1 MRANAY
7 LNFNG
12 NCEQAFRFYA
22 EATGATI
29 DQMMSFESS
38 PMVDQMP
45 PEARKMIIHASMRVG
60 DTVIMASDAPGDRY
74 RKPQGFSVSLVVD
87 TPAEAERIFSALS
100 AGGEVI
106 MPLQQTFFA
115 ARFGMLT
122 DKFGIPWMVN
132 CEGEG

>member
-22 EATGATI
+22 EVTGATI

-38 PMVDQMP
+38 PMADQMP

-87 TPAEAERIFSALS
+87 TPADAERIFAALS
-100 AGGEVI
+100 AGGAVS

>member
-29 DQMMSFESS
+29 DQMMSFENS
-38 PMVDQMP
+38 PMADQMP

-74 RKPQGFSVSLVVD
+74 KKPQGFSVSLLID
-87 TPAEAERIFSALS
+87 TAAEAERVFAAMSS
-100 AGGEVI
+100 GGEVS
-106 MPLQQTFFA
+106 MPLQQTFFS
-115 ARFGMLT
+115 ARFGMFT
-122 DKFGIPWMVN
+122 DKFGIPWMIN
-132 CEGEG
+132 CEQEA

>member
-7 LNFNG
+7 LNFDG
-12 NCEQAFRFYA
+12 NCEEAFRFYA
-22 EATGATI
+22 EATDATI
-29 DQMMSFESS
+29 DQMMSFANS
-38 PMVDQMP
+38 PMADQMP
-45 PEARKMIIHASMRVG
+45 PEARNMIVHASMRVG

-87 TPAEAERIFSALS
+87 TPAEAERIFAALS

-115 ARFGMLT
+115 VRFGMLT

>member
-29 DQMMSFESS
+29 DQMMSFANS
-38 PMVDQMP
+38 PMAAQMP
-45 PEARKMIIHASMRVG
+45 PEARKMIIHASMSVG

-74 RKPQGFSVSLVVD
+74 KKPQGFSVSLLID
-87 TPAEAERIFSALS
+87 TAAEAERVFAAMS
-100 AGGEVI
+100 AGGEVS

-115 ARFGMLT
+115 ARFGMFT
-122 DKFGIPWMVN
+122 DKFGIPWMIN
-132 CEGEG
+132 CENEG